1 MSITASIVIVFVM
14 LARIPLKKVPK
25 IFSYVIWAVVLF
37 RLVCP
42 ISFSSQLSVMG
53 ILRTPVVAD
62 NSVPFVPPDIVHT
75 EYPQVDLPVPGV
87 SEVINESLPQGQEQ
101 LVADPLEWQMAAATV
116 LWLCGIAAMLIYSTV
131 SLLLLRR
138 KLISAVPL
146 SKAVQNS
153 TIFNP
158 GIKAFSHESIY
169 IVDHIPTPF
178 VIGIIRPKIY
188 LPSTLNE
195 RELSYVILHEQTHI
209 RRYDHIVKMIAFL
222 ALVVHWFNPLVWVA
236 FLLCVKDME
245 MSCDERVL
253 REMGTDIKADYSTSL
268 LSLAAGRRLINGSPL
283 AFGEGNIK
291 GRIKNVMNFR
301 KPAFWVLVV
310 AVIAVAVVCFC
321 LMTNPAT
328 ANISNNDVVDLS
340 DIEEMNIG
348 AEMPY
353 LLYGDENIVVIQ
365 GTFGLLVYDLKD
377 SLITNRISYS
387 KLSSLGISMLHA
399 AVAQD
404 GTKVY
409 LGNDERTGTELVF
422 THQYDIKTNTI
433 RNLSKQPGNV
443 YKLEVIIPSPGYNEQ
458 YDKYFDFNYLIGQSI
473 IDFGESFLYL
483 RANTDWSMK
492 TLQIVSCQYKDGTS
506 EILSIFSF
514 PELNTN
520 GKGLDND
527 NDEGSQTS
535 LEPTV
540 PELSPEQNA
549 GADMAELDYA
559 SDNFVIFHGYF
570 GLFVYDINS
579 NKIVRSLDL
588 KPIGCNFTQ
597 GDDYCDVTVSAD
609 GRTVQL
615 HPMSSENMYVYSVPD
630 NTLKETTHEQ
640 MENRFTDFIDIVEVV
655 GLEKAG
661 LHSHTAVEF
670 DKGEYGYLYASDW
683 TLGTLSYVR
692 GDEIYRLF
700 DFNVSLSA
708 GAASL
713 PTDDIEQSISNQMQ
727 Y

>member
-1 MSITASIVIVFVM
+1 MWMYTLLPTILNMSITASIVIVFVM
-14 LARIPLKKVPK
+14 LARVPLKKAPK
-25 IFSYVIWAVVLF
+25 IFSYIIWAVVLF

-53 ILRTPVVAD
+53 ILPTPVVAD
-62 NSVPFVPPDIVHT
+62 NSVPFVPADIVHT
-75 EYPQVDLPVPGV
+75 KYPQVDLPVPGV
-87 SEVINESLPQGQEQ
+87 SDVINERLPQGQEQ
-101 LVADPLEWQMAAATV
+101 LVADPLEWQMTAATV

-348 AEMPY
+348 A
-353 LLYGDENIVVIQ
+353 
-365 GTFGLLVYDLKD
+365 
-377 SLITNRISYS
+377 
-387 KLSSLGISMLHA
+387 
-399 AVAQD
+399 
-404 GTKVY
+404 
-409 LGNDERTGTELVF
+409 
-422 THQYDIKTNTI
+422 
-433 RNLSKQPGNV
+433 
-443 YKLEVIIPSPGYNEQ
+443 
-458 YDKYFDFNYLIGQSI
+458 
-473 IDFGESFLYL
+473 
-483 RANTDWSMK
+483 
-492 TLQIVSCQYKDGTS
+492 
-506 EILSIFSF
+506 
-514 PELNTN
+514 
-520 GKGLDND
+520 
-527 NDEGSQTS
+527 DEGSQTS